1 MSFWKGLLKG
11 AAGVAAPFTGGASL
25 AAIPM
30 IDAIGSGLSASSN
43 SMTNNRSQKGNIEA
57 EKLRLNQNQESNY
70 FNTLLDA
77 DKQKNANADSAFKRL
92 LNITYMGN
100 PEAHVKT
107 PGVAGQ
113 YSRQIAGPSEAQV
126 NMANGPL
133 RDETYN
139 RATYGTDPLAG
150 QMMNRELD
158 FSALDKTGKSSIF
171 EKLLGIAGAGA
182 SAYGAAATKAGN
194 RTGKGDGI

>member
-30 IDAIGSGLSASSN
+30 IDAIGGGLSAASN
-43 SMTNNRSQKGNIEA
+43 SMTNNRSQQGNIED
-57 EKLRLNQNQESNY
+57 EKLRLGQTQERNY
-70 FNTLLDA
+70 FDTLLDA
-77 DKQKNANADSAFKRL
+77 DKARNNNAESAFKRL

-100 PEAHVKT
+100 PEAHVT
-107 PGVAGQ
+107 SPGVAGK
-113 YSRQIAGPSEAQV
+113 YSRPIAGPSQAQV
-126 NMANGPL
+126 DMANGPL

-139 RATYGTDPLAG
+139 RATYGTDPLQG
-150 QMMNRELD
+150 QMPLRTQD
-158 FSALDKTGKSSIF
+158 YSALDNTGKSSIW

-182 SAYGAAATKAGN
+182 SAYGQLGAKQ
-194 RTGKGDGI
+194 KP